1 VSNKSTLY
9 QPIQSQ
15 SYNPNS
21 TAAGPQSNTNI
32 ASSNN
37 YNNNNTNTLRGIQS
51 SSQHQQHHHSMMN
64 ESTINTVAPNTKIGS
79 NNANYSTLRGVPQQ
93 QIQSMLQENVVS
105 NAIPGGTSYSNNPVN
120 NANYNSIRTSVTSDN
135 HLNIQS
141 NSINYNNVNLRA
153 GGGINQ
159 QGPGTFQDNIGSNIN
174 SGAIQSNMST
184 NSANYTMR
192 GVPQQSMNMMNND
205 SVVNNTN
212 NTIRTSVTQQQLA
225 TISQHDQ
232 LHSSGGNSN
241 TGITQANITSN
252 NANSKSEWEQYFAT
266 SQSLNISGNIS
277 FVSSIY
283 LSINLFI

>member
-15 SYNPNS
+15 SYNPNI
-21 TAAGPQSNTNI
+21 TTTGPQSNTNI
-32 ASSNN
+32 ASNN

-51 SSQHQQHHHSMMN
+51 IPAQHQQHHHSMMN
-64 ESTINTVAPNTKIGS
+64 ESTINTVAPNSKIGS

-93 QIQSMLQENVVS
+93 QIQTMLQENVVS
-105 NAIPGGTSYSNNPVN
+105 NTIPGTSYSNNSVN

-135 HLNIQS
+135 HL
-141 NSINYNNVNLRA
+141 SINYNNNVNLRT
-153 GGGINQ
+153 GGGMNQ
-159 QGPGTFQDNIGSNIN
+159 QGPGAFQDNIGSNIN
-174 SGAIQSNMST
+174 SGVIQSNMST

-205 SVVNNTN
+205 SVVNNAN

-232 LHSSGGNSN
+232 LNSSSSSGNSN
-241 TGITQANITSN
+241 TGIITQANITSN
-252 NANSKSEWEQYFAT
+252 NNSKSEWEQYFAT
-266 SQSLNISGNIS
+266 SQSLNISGNIP
-277 FVSSIY
+277 FV
-283 LSINLFI
+283 